1 MLNILYA
8 MLYFYKKAVLC
19 SSWADEQWRSNALNY
34 TLVGLSV
41 RYCDVPIFLF
51 LQQLFIVPPCF
62 SVPFRCKNKVFYLL
76 LQKLLL
82 NECNAI

>member
-19 SSWADEQWRSNALNY
+19 SSWVDEQWRSNALNY
-34 TLVGLSV
+34 TLVWLSA

-51 LQQLFIVPPCF
+51 LQQLFIVPSCF
-62 SVPFRCKNKVFYLL
+62 SVLFRCKNKNILL
-76 LQKLLL
+76 VVTIISLK
-82 NECNAI
+82 

>member
-19 SSWADEQWRSNALNY
+19 SSWADEQWRSNVLNY

-62 SVPFRCKNKVFYLL
+62 SVQHNSVAVQKYFIRCYN
-76 LQKLLL
+76 
-82 NECNAI
+82 NNA